1 MIFAQSWQE
10 ADLRVLLSQA
20 LAADEWEDTGQ
31 GVGEG
36 VRETGVGTAEN
47 RIVRAVYFRDEK
59 GRNYRNVTHGDTLS

>member
-20 LAADEWEDTGQ
+20 LAADEGEDTGQ

-36 VRETGVGTAEN
+36 VRETGVGTAEK
-47 RIVRAVYFRDEK
+47 RMVRSASFRDEK
-59 GRNYRNVTHGDTLS
+59 GGNYQNVTHGDTLS